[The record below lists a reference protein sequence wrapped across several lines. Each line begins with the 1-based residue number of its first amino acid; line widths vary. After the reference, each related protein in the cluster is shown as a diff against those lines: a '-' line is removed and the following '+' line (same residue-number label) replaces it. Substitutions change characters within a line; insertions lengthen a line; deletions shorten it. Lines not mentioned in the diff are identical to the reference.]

1 MKRTMF
7 LSMLIIALLAVSL
20 GAPLASAQSEQP
32 AEPGLVIVAV
42 DAQGPAAAAGVQRGD
57 ILLAMNGQEINQPAD
72 WFRALRSLTAGED
85 MELQVLHGDDQRT
98 LTATV
103 AQRNSRSFL
112 GLQVYLGG
120 AQDTTQD
127 EPLMLPLLT
136 VPTGAAIVEVVED
149 SPASAAGLQPGDVI
163 TAVDGAA
170 LEGDASLADVIGGY
184 APGDEVTLTVVR
196 AGSDDE
202 GEELAVV
209 LGENPDDD
217 ARPFLGIRYTSAAAM
232 GDLEGQMHPFFGQ
245 PSGEMPFELPFGQT
259 TPDDEATPELRGA
272 SGAMVR
278 TVAEDSPAAEA
289 GLQAGDVI
297 TAIDGDAVDS
307 PQALVDALAERKPGD
322 AVVLTVTRAEVDDAV
337 EIEATLGEH
346 PDDAQRAYL
355 GVSVSALM
363 RQRSQGSSGGFRLP
377 FDLNQ
382 LPFDLDQL
390 PFDLDQ
396 LPFDLPV
403 QPQPDGPQA

>member
-1 MKRTMF
+1 MSPNIT
-7 LSMLIIALLAVSL
+7 LSWVLALAPEIGLLIVLFMVLVFDKLFKPVDRRQVGLFTAWGALAV
-20 GAPLASAQSEQP
+20 
-32 AEPGLVIVAV
+32 
-42 DAQGPAAAAGVQRGD
+42 
-57 ILLAMNGQEINQPAD
+57 LL
-72 WFRALRSLTAGED
+72 LTAG
-85 MELQVLHGDDQRT
+85 LYWL
-98 LTATV
+98 
-103 AQRNSRSFL
+103 
-112 GLQVYLGG
+112 
-120 AQDTTQD
+120 
-127 EPLMLPLLT
+127 
-136 VPTGAAIVEVVED
+136 
-149 SPASAAGLQPGDVI
+149 
-163 TAVDGAA
+163 
-170 LEGDASLADVIGGY
+170 
-184 APGDEVTLTVVR
+184 
-196 AGSDDE
+196 
-202 GEELAVV
+202 
-209 LGENPDDD
+209 
-217 ARPFLGIRYTSAAAM
+217 
-232 GDLEGQMHPFFGQ
+232 FGQ